1 MNRTSW
7 DIEGGEREVD
17 VAGILSAKASIGWC
31 EGEALLHEGEHVVPQ
46 VGRISSN
53 VGDRSIPTFGCS
65 VVNFL
70 IPRRTALQ
78 VGLRLAFRPESYI

>member
-1 MNRTSW
+1 
-7 DIEGGEREVD
+7 
-17 VAGILSAKASIGWC
+17 
-31 EGEALLHEGEHVVPQ
+31 
-46 VGRISSN
+46 
-53 VGDRSIPTFGCS
+53 